1 MRDGRQE
8 ALRTYLWFVVMD
20 LKSDHSAQWC
30 GLSPATFS
38 HACMQGMER
47 VESQFESGVYFCQGR
62 TATTKERVGGI

>member
-20 LKSDHSAQWC
+20 LKSDHSAEWC

-38 HACMQGMER
+38 HACMQG
-47 VESQFESGVYFCQGR
+47 
-62 TATTKERVGGI
+62 VGGKSV